1 VQATPV
7 LLDSVDGLERILGN
21 RRLYGQLLRRFQ
33 HDHAQAALALG
44 DLLKSGNYDAA
55 LCMAHRLKGAAGM
68 IGARAVEKMAGG
80 IEENLRQLVPAKPEL
95 LLPELQDLLL
105 QTGDVI
111 AAALTELPC
120 DETVPQAHAGAPDT
134 AAMTMTHQEI
144 SDVANRLACL
154 LDEGDG
160 EAIDLLDS
168 SASALAG
175 LLGVDKYQE
184 VAAAAHEFDFEAA
197 LGALRRPR

>member
-7 LLDSVDGLERILGN
+7 VLDTVDGLERILGN

-33 HDHAQAALALG
+33 HDHAETALALE
-44 DLLKSGNYDAA
+44 DLLQSGKYDAA

-68 IGARAVEKMAGG
+68 IGARAVQEMAGG
-80 IEENLRQLVPAKPEL
+80 MEENLRQLVPANPEL
-95 LLPELQDLLL
+95 LLPALQTLL
-105 QTGDVI
+105 QQTADAI
-111 AAALTELPC
+111 AAAVTELPC
-120 DETVPQAHAGAPDT
+120 DETVLQAPTGAPDT
-134 AAMTMTHQEI
+134 AAMAMTHQET

-175 LLGVDKYQE
+175 LLGVDKYRE

-197 LGALRRPR
+197 LGALQRPR